1 MKKFFQLLR
10 YIKPYKSKALF
21 NILFN
26 LLSIVA
32 GLFSF
37 TLVIPFLGLIFNPDD
52 LVLTPPEQ
60 NMSFN
65 SLKNQFSYF
74 LSRIVQEEGPS
85 QALLFVCLLIVVMV
99 SLKNLFRYLA
109 LYFMVPLRTLAI
121 RDIRRDL
128 YDKILRLPLS
138 YFSDERK
145 GDLITR
151 MSSDVQ
157 EIEVS
162 IMSSLEAI
170 FKEPLTIVVYMGSLI
185 YMSPQLTLFVVLSL
199 PVTALIIGRVGKTL
213 RKQSTRNQTK
223 LGEMVSMFEETLSG
237 MRIIKAFTAEDS
249 VARKFHAEN
258 DMLARI
264 SIWVNRRRDAS
275 SPLSES
281 MSVIVLVLILWF
293 GGQMV
298 LAHNGSLDAEV
309 FIGYIAIFSQVIT
322 PFKAFSTAYYN
333 VQKGAASAQRI
344 DEIMQS
350 PERITD
356 APEARKGGVTFNRE
370 ITFRNVS
377 FAYDK
382 EKVLDGIEL
391 SITKGTTVAFVGPS
405 GSGKSTLADLVPRF
419 YDPTAGEICIDGVPI
434 REYKIA
440 HLRQLMGIVT
450 QEAILF
456 NDTIFNNIAFGIANV
471 TMEQVEQAARVANA
485 HEFILEQEKGYLTNI
500 GDRGNKLSGG
510 QRQRLS
516 IARAVLRNPEILI
529 LDEATSAL
537 DTTSERLVQD
547 ALSNVMK
554 GRTSIVIAHR
564 LSTIQ
569 NADKIVVI
577 DKGKIVQQG
586 THSELLNQPG
596 LYKELNEMQKL
607 LEG

>member
-1 MKKFFQLLR
+1 MNKFFKLLR
-10 YIKPYKSKALF
+10 YVKPYKSKAFF
-21 NILFN
+21 NVLFN

-37 TLVIPFLGLIFNPDD
+37 TLVIPFLGLIFKPDQLVTAPPADD
-52 LVLTPPEQ
+52 L
-60 NMSFN
+60 SFS
-65 SLKNQFSYF
+65 SLKNQFSYY
-74 LSRIVQEEGPS
+74 LSQMVIENGPS
-85 QALLFVCLLIVVMV
+85 QALLFVCMLIVIMV

-170 FKEPLTIVVYMGSLI
+170 FKEPLTIVVYLGALI
-185 YMSPQLTLFVVLSL
+185 YMSPQLTLFVLVSL
-199 PVTALIIGRVGKTL
+199 PLTAFVIARVAKTL
-213 RKQSTRNQTK
+213 RKQSTLNQSK
-223 LGEMVSMFEETLSG
+223 LGEMISMFEETLSG
-237 MRIIKAFTAEDS
+237 MRIIKAFTAEDNFNK
-249 VARKFHAEN
+249 KFNTEN
-258 DMLARI
+258 DTLARI

-281 MSVIVLVLILWF
+281 MSVVVLVLILWF

-298 LAHNGSLDAEV
+298 LANNGSLDAEV

-322 PFKAFSTAYYN
+322 PAKGFSTAFYN
-333 VQKGAASAQRI
+333 VQKGAASADRI

-356 APEARKGGVTFNRE
+356 SPDAAVDVKFEQHIE
-370 ITFRNVS
+370 FRNVS
-377 FAYDK
+377 FAYEK
-382 EKVLDGIEL
+382 EKVLDGINL
-391 SITKGTTVAFVGPS
+391 TIKKGTTVALVGPS

-419 YDPTAGEICIDGVPI
+419 YDATEGEILLDGVPI
-434 REYKIA
+434 KKYKISE
-440 HLRQLMGIVT
+440 LRKLMGIVT

-456 NDTIFNNIAFGIANV
+456 NDSIYNNIAFGV
-471 TMEQVEQAARVANA
+471 HHLPMEQVEKAARVANA
-485 HEFILEQEKGYLTNI
+485 HEFILEQDKRYLTNI

-537 DTTSERLVQD
+537 DTTSERLVQE

-569 NADKIVVI
+569 NADMIVVI

-586 THSELLNQPG
+586 THSELINQPG

>member
-1 MKKFFQLLR
+1 
-10 YIKPYKSKALF
+10 
-21 NILFN
+21 
-26 LLSIVA
+26 
-32 GLFSF
+32 
-37 TLVIPFLGLIFNPDD
+37 
-52 LVLTPPEQ
+52 
-60 NMSFN
+60 
-65 SLKNQFSYF
+65 
-74 LSRIVQEEGPS
+74 
-85 QALLFVCLLIVVMV
+85 
-99 SLKNLFRYLA
+99 
-109 LYFMVPLRTLAI
+109 MVPLRTLAI

-170 FKEPLTIVVYMGSLI
+170 FKEPLTIIVYMGSLI
-185 YMSPQLTLFVVLSL
+185 YMSPQLTLFVLLSL

-249 VARKFHAEN
+249 VARTFHAEN

-281 MSVIVLVLILWF
+281 MSVVVLVLILWF

-333 VQKGAASAQRI
+333 VQKGAASAERI

-356 APEARKGGVTFNRE
+356 RPDARTDVRFE
-370 ITFRNVS
+370 HHLEFRNVS

-382 EKVLDGIEL
+382 EKVLDGIQL
-391 SITKGTTVAFVGPS
+391 RIKKGSTVALVGPS

-419 YDPTAGEICIDGVPI
+419 YDPTEGDILIDDVPLKA
-434 REYKIA
+434 YKIA
-440 HLRQLMGIVT
+440 DLRQLMGIVT

-456 NDTIFNNIAFGIANV
+456 NDTIYNNIAFGMHNV
-471 TMEQVEQAARVANA
+471 PMEQVEQAARVANA
-485 HEFILEQEKGYLTNI
+485 HEFILEQEKGYHTNI

-537 DTTSERLVQD
+537 DTTSERLVQE

-569 NADKIVVI
+569 NADMIVVV

>member
-1 MKKFFQLLR
+1 MNKFFKLLR
-10 YIKPYKSKALF
+10 YVKPYTSKAIL
-21 NILFN
+21 NVLFN
-26 LLSIVA
+26 LFSIVA

-37 TLVIPFLGLIFNPDD
+37 TLVIPFLELIFKPDK
-52 LVLTPPEQ
+52 LVTQPPVMD
-60 NMSFN
+60 MSFN
-65 SLKNQFSYF
+65 SIKGQFSF
-74 LSRIVQEEGPS
+74 FISEMVRSNGPS

-109 LYFMVPLRTLAI
+109 LYFMVPLRTFVI

-162 IMSSLEAI
+162 IMSSIEAI
-170 FKEPLTIVVYMGSLI
+170 FKEPLTIVVFVSTLV
-185 YMSPQLTLFVVLSL
+185 YMSPQLTLFVLLSL
-199 PVTALIIGRVGKTL
+199 PVTAFIIARVAKTL
-213 RKQSTRNQTK
+213 RKQSNRSQSK
-223 LGEMVSMFEETLSG
+223 LGEMISMFEETLSG
-237 MRIIKAFTAEDS
+237 MRIIKAFNAEES
-249 VARKFHAEN
+249 FGRKFNNEN
-258 DMLARI
+258 DLLAKL

-281 MSVIVLVLILWF
+281 MSVVVLVLILWF

-298 LAHNGSLDAEV
+298 LANDGKLSAEV
-309 FIGYIAIFSQVIT
+309 FIAYIAIFSQVIT
-322 PFKAFSTAYYN
+322 PAKGFSTAYYN
-333 VQKGAASAQRI
+333 VQKGAASVDRI
-344 DEIMQS
+344 DQIMHS

-356 APEARKGGVTFNRE
+356 TADAISDVKFARQIE
-370 ITFRNVS
+370 FRNVS

-382 EKVLDGIEL
+382 EKVLDEINLTIE
-391 SITKGTTVAFVGPS
+391 KGKTVALVGPS

-419 YDPTAGEICIDGVPI
+419 YDPTEGEILIDGVPVKH
-434 REYKIA
+434 YKIA
-440 HLRQLMGIVT
+440 ELRKLMGIVT

-456 NDTIFNNIAFGIANV
+456 NETIFNNIAFGMNHAQK
-471 TMEQVEQAARVANA
+471 EEVEKAARIANA
-485 HEFILEQEKGYLTNI
+485 HDFILEQDKQYLTNI

-516 IARAVLRNPEILI
+516 IARAVMRNPEILI

-569 NADKIVVI
+569 NADMIVVI
-577 DKGKIVQQG
+577 DKGKIVQKG
-586 THSELLNQPG
+586 THTELLNQPG